1 MRMHKNIL
9 GGGHLLGTSGALL
22 ALLLGA
28 MLFPVTP
35 EAAFAEATTT
45 KAALTIQPTLAVM
58 LPSVVNLEIQP
69 TAAGAVSSG
78 SASLSISTNNET
90 GYSLYLTTADDD
102 NALRSINPDT
112 TQSIAH
118 LTEENVTVDK
128 FSNNTWG
135 YSLSRAAATESTIY
149 QSVPTTESS
158 APQIITE
165 SPATDSLNLIFAA
178 KVDSSLPSGIYMNTV
193 TISVVTNP
201 AAIPT
206 LSQISDLQEMT
217 PEICI
222 KSAKNETAR
231 LKDTRDDKLYWVA
244 KLADGNCWMTQNLDF
259 NISEE
264 GLTTENGL
272 AAKSDLPDGMV
283 WDSASEEPP
292 KATTDDLLEVMGAAS
307 FDLGDYVK
315 SNPTAYDQSCSSFS
329 GDLGGS
335 LCASAGWVNVGE
347 DSGYAALTTIQSGQ
361 GSAGDG
367 TYEVPVLDEQ
377 KKTYDAH
384 YLVGN
389 YYSFEAATA
398 GTSANAASDSD
409 AVGSICPKGWR
420 LPSHGASDITNN
432 DFYRLTIGT
441 GVTTGVVLS
450 KAPYYFV
457 PSGYLMSPNF
467 ILSAGSTGQYISAT
481 ATSNVLSEAY
491 ILDFNSDD
499 LDPNAQSNNLNRY
512 SVRCLARS

>member
-1 MRMHKNIL
+1 
-9 GGGHLLGTSGALL
+9 
-22 ALLLGA
+22 

-35 EAAFAEATTT
+35 EVAFAEATTT
-45 KAALTIQPTLAVM
+45 KAALTIQPTLAVT

-112 TQSIAH
+112 AQSIAH

-222 KSAKNETAR
+222 KSAKNEAAR

-259 NISEE
+259 NISED

-292 KATTDDLLEVMGAAS
+292 EATNDGSLIASGTAS
-307 FDLGDYVK
+307 FDPGDYVK
-315 SNPTAYDQSCSSFS
+315 SNPTAYDQDCNS
-329 GDLGGS
+329 GIGGFGGS
-335 LCASAGWVNVGE
+335 SCARAGWVNVGE
-347 DSGYAALTTIQSGQ
+347 GSGYVALTTIQPGQ

-367 TYEVPVLDEQ
+367 TYEVPVIDEQ
-377 KKTYDAH
+377 SKTYDAH

-441 GVTTGVVLS
+441 GITTGVDLS

-457 PSGYLMSPNF
+457 PSGYLMVPSL
-467 ILSAGSTGQYISAT
+467 IQSAGSTGRYISAT
-481 ATSNVLSEAY
+481 ADSPALSSAY
-491 ILDFNSDD
+491 LLVFGSDD
-499 LDPNAQSNNLNRY
+499 LDPNDSSMSHIRY

>member
-1 MRMHKNIL
+1 
-9 GGGHLLGTSGALL
+9 
-22 ALLLGA
+22 

-35 EAAFAEATTT
+35 EVAFAEATTT
-45 KAALTIQPTLAVM
+45 KAALTIQPTLAVT

-112 TQSIAH
+112 AQSIAH
-118 LTEENVTVDK
+118 LTEENVTVDN

-135 YSLSRAAATESTIY
+135 YSLSQAAVTESTVY

-158 APQIITE
+158 APQIVTE
-165 SPATDSLNLIFAA
+165 SPATDSLNLTFAA

-206 LSQISDLQEMT
+206 LSQISDMQEMT

-231 LKDTRDDKLYWVA
+231 LKDTRDDKFYWVA

-259 NISEE
+259 NISED

-272 AAKSDLPDGMV
+272 AAESDLPDGMV

-292 KATTDDLLEVMGAAS
+292 KATAAGGFLPMTGAVS
-307 FDLGDYVK
+307 LDPGDYVK
-315 SNPTAYDQSCSSFS
+315 SNPTAYDQDCHSVDDF
-329 GDLGGS
+329 GGS
-335 LCASAGWVNVGE
+335 SCANAGWVNVGE
-347 DSGYAALTTIQSGQ
+347 DSGYAALTAIQVGQ
-361 GSAGDG
+361 DSASDG

-441 GVTTGVVLS
+441 GITTGVALS

-457 PSGYLMSPNF
+457 PSGYLIAPNAIQF
-467 ILSAGSTGQYISAT
+467 AGSTGRYISAT
-481 ATSNVLSEAY
+481 ADSPALSSAY
-491 ILDFNSDD
+491 LLVFDSDD
-499 LDPNAQSNNLNRY
+499 LDPNDSSMSHIRY